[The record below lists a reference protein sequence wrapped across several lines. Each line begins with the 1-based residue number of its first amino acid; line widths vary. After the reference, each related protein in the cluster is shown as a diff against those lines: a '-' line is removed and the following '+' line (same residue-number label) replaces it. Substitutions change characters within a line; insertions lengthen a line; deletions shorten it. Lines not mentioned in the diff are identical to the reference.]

1 VGPNRTLTQ
10 DPGFAIDQLVEVA
23 IRALSP
29 AINDTFTA
37 LNCLDWL
44 GDCLCRVCAEPL
56 PSGIYRDA
64 SGHVRLIEPA
74 VTPERLIKGAS
85 DKIRQ
90 AGRGMPAVSIRH
102 LENLQKVMSVA
113 QTTGQREALL
123 HQAEMILRSSEESVP
138 EASDR
143 RDVQS
148 AYDSLVASSR
158 EAGQATDD

>member
-1 VGPNRTLTQ
+1 
-10 DPGFAIDQLVEVA
+10 
-23 IRALSP
+23 
-29 AINDTFTA
+29 
-37 LNCLDWL
+37 
-44 GDCLCRVCAEPL
+44 
-56 PSGIYRDA
+56 
-64 SGHVRLIEPA
+64 
-74 VTPERLIKGAS
+74 
-85 DKIRQ
+85 
-90 AGRGMPAVSIRH
+90 MPAVSIRH